1 MQNTDDV
8 EKKSTT
14 YADLIK
20 EAGERGANTA
30 KSFLSGLKSTY
41 YNTLDRIDQ
50 SLELD
55 EYTEKQVRLMD
66 KKELQ
71 SRVLSENLETR
82 KAIKLID
89 FKKQRLHGQLEYF
102 MVRKSLADN
111 AFDQLA
117 YSERINL
124 TEERLR
130 KMSLVQEALEG
141 KVFELNK
148 AARDLEDEVFLER
161 VVPVSVDLQDIFEE
175 LDLLQQ
181 ESERTNE
188 HQS

>member
-1 MQNTDDV
+1 
-8 EKKSTT
+8 
-14 YADLIK
+14 
-20 EAGERGANTA
+20 
-30 KSFLSGLKSTY
+30 
-41 YNTLDRIDQ
+41 
-50 SLELD
+50 
-55 EYTEKQVRLMD
+55 
-66 KKELQ
+66 
-71 SRVLSENLETR
+71 
-82 KAIKLID
+82 
-89 FKKQRLHGQLEYF
+89 